1 MGSISKVSHETFLDK
16 QFTLQ
21 NFPNLPI
28 LENLKFLAILILGLV
43 ESFLII
49 QKYNL
54 FYHIIPILWIIS
66 YTSLQF
72 FLLSRPP
79 KIFLV
84 DFSCF
89 KPPSHCRIPLS
100 SFVEHVHMFDYF
112 DQQSVDFMS
121 KILGSS
127 GQGPETYLPPSLHY
141 IPPKSTYYNIIDEA
155 KMVLFPIME
164 DLLIK
169 TKLSPQEIDIIIVNC
184 SVLCPSPSLS
194 SLIVNKFNLRP
205 DIKSFNITGM
215 GCSASM
221 IAMSLAQNL
230 LLVHKEC
237 NAVILSTEIV
247 SAGWYP
253 GNEPSKLF
261 MNCHFRMGSAAIL
274 LSNRK
279 QVKNTS
285 KYELKLISRVQRA
298 FDDRAYKCA
307 YREEDSNGLIG
318 VTVSKDVP
326 GVFAELLHDQLISLG
341 SLMLPTYEK
350 FKFVTSII
358 RKKYFVKSAKI
369 YVPNFKTVV
378 QQFCLPVTGKQVIR
392 RIGKGLR
399 LGEADMEPALAT
411 WHRFGN
417 MSSSSFW
424 YEMAYLESKERIK
437 EGERVLL
444 IGAGSGM
451 KCTSVVL
458 QCIRPIFGESEK
470 GPWAGFID
478 KYPASAI

>member
-1 MGSISKVSHETFLDK
+1 MV
-16 QFTLQ
+16 
-21 NFPNLPI
+21 
-28 LENLKFLAILILGLV
+28 
-43 ESFLII
+43 
-49 QKYNL
+49 
-54 FYHIIPILWIIS
+54 
-66 YTSLQF
+66 
-72 FLLSRPP
+72 
-79 KIFLV
+79 
-84 DFSCF
+84 
-89 KPPSHCRIPLS
+89 
-100 SFVEHVHMFDYF
+100 DYF

-141 IPPKSTYYNIIDEA
+141 IPPTSTHYNSIDEA
-155 KMVLFPIME
+155 KMVLFPVME
-164 DLLIK
+164 DLLTK

-194 SLIVNKFNLRP
+194 SLIVNKFKLRP

-215 GCSASM
+215 GCSSSM

-230 LLVHKEC
+230 LLAHKEC

-247 SAGWYP
+247 TAGWYS
-253 GNEPSKLF
+253 GNELAKLF

-279 QVKNTS
+279 QVKNRS
-285 KYELKLISRVQRA
+285 KYQLNLISRVQRA

-378 QQFCLPVTGKQVIR
+378 QHFCLPVTGKPVIR

-437 EGERVLL
+437 EGEKVLL

-470 GPWAGFID
+470 GPWASFID